1 MKQAIYSY
9 FRITYPLQYAYGDQR
24 IQRIVL
30 HESNSQI
37 FTNIINKAKELY
49 LATVGKGKSELI
61 PDGNWNIPERLIYPD
76 NYNTLQVKLS
86 LVEPFYQK
94 NDASQVEKDFTN
106 YLESK
111 TDEIE
116 WWYKNGENDAKHF
129 AIPYDDKGTNRAFYV
144 DWIVKYKN
152 GKIGL
157 FDTKSGITSETAKS
171 KAEGL
176 YEYIKKQNAKGK
188 NLFGGIVI
196 KKDNSWRYNDSE
208 IYEYD
213 KNDLKPWK
221 FLP

>member
-1 MKQAIYSY
+1 M
-9 FRITYPLQYAYGDQR
+9 
-24 IQRIVL
+24 
-30 HESNSQI
+30 
-37 FTNIINKAKELY
+37 
-49 LATVGKGKSELI
+49 GKGKSELI

-76 NYNTLQVKLS
+76 KYNTLQVKLS
-86 LVEPFYQK
+86 LVEPFFQK

-116 WWYKNGENDAKHF
+116 WWYKNGENDARYF
-129 AIPYDDKGTNRAFYV
+129 AIPYDDKGTNRAFYI

-157 FDTKSGITSETAKS
+157 FDTKSGITAETAKS

-176 YEYIKKQNAKGK
+176 HKYIREQNAKDK
-188 NLFGGIVI
+188 NLSGGVVI
-196 KKDNSWRYNDSE
+196 PHSGSWRYNDNE